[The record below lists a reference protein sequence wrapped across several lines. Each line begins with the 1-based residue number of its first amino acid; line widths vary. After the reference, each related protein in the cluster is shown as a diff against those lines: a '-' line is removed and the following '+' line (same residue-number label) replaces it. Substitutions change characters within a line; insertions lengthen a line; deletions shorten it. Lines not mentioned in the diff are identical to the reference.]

1 MITRFQTRSHGGS
14 SYKLIFGREYCGE
27 IAEMGEQLWYR
38 LAARVLAGRGKW
50 EARFARGIWV
60 GKSEIDDTHLVVDLE
75 RGIQKVR
82 TVRRMPE
89 EFRWNVE
96 MLQNSRFTPWKPT
109 PGKSAQVVGRNMY
122 ITERMIDAHGTTD
135 NCRKCS
141 TGQENHSAECRQ
153 RFEKIQ
159 YDLLQEKLRQAP
171 ILPEDSG
178 DQTVVTPAPAASSS
192 SPSAEERIRQ
202 KRAGL
207 HRPEQ
212 ESVTASASNQDVG
225 MGDAVSPRSRIKF
238 WKVWSRRGSSSGE
251 AEACGRG

>member
-1 MITRFQTRSHGGS
+1 M
-14 SYKLIFGREYCGE
+14 KLTIHT
-27 IAEMGEQLWYR
+27 W
-38 LAARVLAGRGKW
+38 W
-50 EARFARGIWV
+50 STWNV
-60 GKSEIDDTHLVVDLE
+60 GFRKSEQC
-75 RGIQKVR
+75 G
-82 TVRRMPE
+82 MPE
-89 EFRWNVE
+89 EFRWNLE
-96 MLQNSRFTPWKPT
+96 MLQNIRFTPWKPT

-171 ILPEDSG
+171 VLPEDSG

-207 HRPEQ
+207 HGPEQ
-212 ESVTASASNQDVG
+212 ESVTASASNQDVR

-238 WKVWSRRGSSSGE
+238 WKIWFRRGYSSGE
-251 AEACGRG
+251 AEACGR